1 LDWYKIS
8 VSSKE
13 VEKIYLV
20 KCPEEQEIVVA
31 TKGLIAGG
39 RNMYAS
45 SNLWGA
51 VQEYKTATELE
62 PSNGDAH
69 YWLGRTLL
77 KLGLYNEAIV
87 SLSRAD

>member
-1 LDWYKIS
+1 
-8 VSSKE
+8 
-13 VEKIYLV
+13 
-20 KCPEEQEIVVA
+20 
-31 TKGLIAGG
+31 
-39 RNMYAS
+39 MYAS